1 MIRSRFAPVLLAL
14 ACTTPVLH
22 AQQTEAAVQTVAPV
36 QTAANDNA
44 VVAMAIP
51 VDREAES
58 SSLPDAPGMEQTQ
71 QSQDPHASNA
81 GQAGHTPSGEP
92 QQTQRILGIMPNFS
106 AVSADTK
113 LPPMTVKEKFVLATR
128 NSFDYSSFVLAAFTA
143 GFAMNGN
150 SYPEFHQGVKGY
162 ARYYWHGL
170 ADTASENFMVS
181 GAIPVV
187 FHQDPRYYTLGHGGF
202 KKRALYG
209 ATRIFVSRSDD
220 GNAMPNY
227 SEIIGAGAAS
237 GISSLYYPTR
247 YRTWTKVG
255 QKWLTSVLIDGAGYT
270 FKEFWPDINHKIF
283 HTH

>member
-22 AQQTEAAVQTVAPV
+22 AQQTSAPV
-36 QTAANDNA
+36 QTAAGGDA
-44 VVAMAIP
+44 VVAMAQP
-51 VDREAES
+51 VNLAVES
-58 SSLPDAPGMEQTQ
+58 SSLPDAPGRNSDQQAQDQKPNAAQT
-71 QSQDPHASNA
+71 NA
-81 GQAGHTPSGEP
+81 NQPAGP

-170 ADTASENFMVS
+170 ADTASENFMVA
-181 GAIPVV
+181 GAMPVV

>member
-14 ACTTPVLH
+14 ACSTTVLH
-22 AQQTEAAVQTVAPV
+22 AQQTSGPV
-36 QTAANDNA
+36 QTAADGDA
-44 VVAMAIP
+44 VVAMAQP
-51 VDREAES
+51 VNLAAES

-71 QSQDPHASNA
+71 QPQDPHAANA
-81 GQAGHTPSGEP
+81 GQAGHTASGEP

-113 LPPMTVKEKFVLATR
+113 LPPMTVKEKFVLAGR

-170 ADTASENFMVS
+170 ADTASENFMVA
-181 GAIPVV
+181 GAMPVV
-187 FHQDPRYYTLGHGGF
+187 FRQDPRYYTLGHGGF

-220 GNAMPNY
+220 GNTMPNY
-227 SEIIGAGAAS
+227 SEIIGAGAAA

-255 QKWLTSVLIDGAGYT
+255 QKWLTSALIDGAGYT

>member
-14 ACTTPVLH
+14 ACTTAALP
-22 AQQTEAAVQTVAPV
+22 AQQADLPV
-36 QTAANDNA
+36 QTPSNDNV
-44 VVAMAIP
+44 VVAIARP
-51 VDREAES
+51 VDLATES
-58 SSLPDAPGMEQTQ
+58 SSLPDAPGRNSDPQA
-71 QSQDPHASNA
+71 QDPQKTSA
-81 GQAGHTPSGEP
+81 GQTNANQSAGP

-106 AVSADTK
+106 AVSADTQ
-113 LPPMTVKEKFVLATR
+113 LPPMSVKEKFVLAGR

-143 GFAMNGN
+143 GFAMYGN

-170 ADTASENFMVS
+170 ADTASENFMVA
-181 GAIPVV
+181 GAMPVV

-202 KKRALYG
+202 KRRALYG
-209 ATRIFVSRSDD
+209 ATRIFVSRTDD

-227 SEIIGAGAAS
+227 SEIIGAGAAA

-255 QKWLTSVLIDGAGYT
+255 QKWLTSALIDGAGYT
-270 FKEFWPDINHKIF
+270 FKEFWPDINRKIF

>member
-1 MIRSRFAPVLLAL
+1 MIRSRFAPVVLAL

-22 AQQTEAAVQTVAPV
+22 AQQAGVSVQA
-36 QTAANDNA
+36 AANDDA
-44 VVAMAIP
+44 IVALAQP
-51 VDREAES
+51 LNPALES
-58 SSLPDAPGMEQTQ
+58 SSLPDAPGRNSDPQA
-71 QSQDPHASNA
+71 QDPQKANA
-81 GQAGHTPSGEP
+81 GQTTANQSAQP

-113 LPPMTVKEKFVLATR
+113 LPPMSAKEKFVLAGR
-128 NSFDYSSFVLAAFTA
+128 NSFDYSTFILAAFTA
-143 GFAMNGN
+143 GFAMNAN

-181 GAIPVV
+181 GALPVV
-187 FHQDPRYYTLGHGGF
+187 FHQDPRFYTLGHGSF
-202 KKRALYG
+202 KHRAFYG
-209 ATRIFVSRSDD
+209 ATRIFVSRTDD

-227 SEIIGAGAAS
+227 SEIIGSGAAA

-255 QKWLTSVLIDGAGYT
+255 QKWLTSALIDGAGYT
-270 FKEFWPDINHKIF
+270 FKEFWPDINRKIF

>member
-14 ACTTPVLH
+14 ACTTPVLR
-22 AQQTEAAVQTVAPV
+22 AQQANAPV

-44 VVAMAIP
+44 VVAMTQP
-51 VDREAES
+51 VNLATES
-58 SSLPDAPGMEQTQ
+58 SSLPDAPDPQTQ
-71 QSQDPHASNA
+71 DQQKTNADQTNANQQS
-81 GQAGHTPSGEP
+81 GP

-106 AVSADTK
+106 AVSAGTK
-113 LPPMTVKEKFVLATR
+113 LPPMSAKQKFVLAGR

-162 ARYYWHGL
+162 LRYYWHGL
-170 ADTASENFMVS
+170 ADTASENFMVA
-181 GAIPVV
+181 GAMPVV
-187 FHQDPRYYTLGHGGF
+187 FHQDPRYYTLGKGGF
-202 KKRALYG
+202 KRRALYG
-209 ATRIFVSRSDD
+209 ATRIFVSRTDD

>member
-22 AQQTEAAVQTVAPV
+22 AQQTVASA
-36 QTAANDNA
+36 QTAANDVA
-44 VVAMAIP
+44 VVAMAEP
-51 VDREAES
+51 VNPAAES
-58 SSLPDAPGMEQTQ
+58 SSLPDAPGRTSDQ
-71 QSQDPHASNA
+71 QSQDPQKTKSDQTNA
-81 GQAGHTPSGEP
+81 NQSAAP

-113 LPPMTVKEKFVLATR
+113 LPPMTAKQKFVLAGR
-128 NSFDYSSFVLAAFTA
+128 NSFDYSSFILAAFTA

-150 SYPEFHQGVKGY
+150 SYPEFHQGVKGF

-181 GAIPVV
+181 GAMPVV
-187 FHQDPRYYTLGHGGF
+187 FHQDPRFYTLGHGNFGH
-202 KKRALYG
+202 RALY
-209 ATRIFVSRSDD
+209 ASTRIFVSRNDD
-220 GNAMPNY
+220 GDAMPNY

-270 FKEFWPDINHKIF
+270 LKEFWPDINHKVF